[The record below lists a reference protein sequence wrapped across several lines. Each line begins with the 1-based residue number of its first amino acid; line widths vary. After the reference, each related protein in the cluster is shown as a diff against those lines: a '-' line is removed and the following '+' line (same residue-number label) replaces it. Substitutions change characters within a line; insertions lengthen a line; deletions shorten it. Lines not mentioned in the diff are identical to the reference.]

1 MAETGSFLE
10 SVATYGQSYD
20 IKTYLRHDGVEM
32 PTGATAYL
40 NCHFPQAFEMPVL
53 RLLKVDDAAVN
64 ESLGSGSSLFEE
76 AVEDC
81 LRRGG

>member
-10 SVATYGQSYD
+10 SVATYGRSYD

-40 NCHFPQAFEMPVL
+40 N
-53 RLLKVDDAAVN
+53 
-64 ESLGSGSSLFEE
+64 
-76 AVEDC
+76 
-81 LRRGG
+81 